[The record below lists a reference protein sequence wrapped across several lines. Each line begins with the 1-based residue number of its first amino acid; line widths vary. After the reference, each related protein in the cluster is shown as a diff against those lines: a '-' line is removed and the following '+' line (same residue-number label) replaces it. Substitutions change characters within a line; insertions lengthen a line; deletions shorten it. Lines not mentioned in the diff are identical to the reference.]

1 MPKLITILVAL
12 LAATACGQDFTDQE
26 LASAERDKE
35 RRITMLEE
43 EADEVEKKKSE
54 AVKRKDFASSK
65 VLIQKVKQIKAEIR
79 DAKRQKI
86 EEYAEEAK
94 AIRER
99 LAREQKEL
107 DEVAK
112 QREQEREADAV
123 RMKMSGNCPL
133 RVNGATFAHLTDV
146 DLIALFH
153 KVDARTTLGLT
164 PLTAVMF
171 EVTNR
176 SGQEV
181 IAWELF
187 YELLDGFDEV
197 IFKGEHKNP
206 LIKVGESAK
215 IRIGS
220 DHVSQ
225 AVQMRIHVQRAKLKD
240 GTVWE
245 RKPEHEQV
253 GVIVKKLEGADL
265 IQQAKQ

>member
-1 MPKLITILVAL
+1 MPKLIAILFAL
-12 LAATACGQDFTDQE
+12 LAATACGQEFTDQE
-26 LASAERDKE
+26 IASAERDKE
-35 RRITMLEE
+35 RRIAMLEE
-43 EADEVEKKKSE
+43 EAAEVEKKKSE
-54 AVKRKDFASSK
+54 AVKQKDFASSK
-65 VLIQKVKQIKAEIR
+65 VLIQKLKEIKAEIR
-79 DAKRQKI
+79 TAKRQKV

-94 AIRER
+94 ATRER
-99 LAREQKEL
+99 LARERREL
-107 DEVAK
+107 DEAAK
-112 QREQEREADAV
+112 QQEQERAADAA
-123 RMKMSGNCPL
+123 RMKVSGNCPL
-133 RVNGATFAHLTDV
+133 RVDGANFAHLTDV

-181 IAWELF
+181 LAWELS
-187 YELLDGFDEV
+187 YQLLDGFDEV
-197 IFKGEHKNP
+197 IFEGEYKNP
-206 LIKVGESAK
+206 LIKPAESAK

-220 DHVSQ
+220 PHVSQ
-225 AVQMRIHVQRAKLKD
+225 AVQMRIYVHRAKLND

-265 IQQAKQ
+265 MRQAK